1 MRSFLIRALLL
12 VATVSTPALAAEG
25 AEAAPRDLLSPAGGL
40 MFWTL
45 VIFLVLFFVLSKFAF
60 KPIIAAVQG
69 REQALRDAMDQ
80 AAADRGAAAAELAE
94 QKRQLDAARGE
105 AQKIIA
111 DGRVMSEKMRADLL
125 EQTKAQQGEMLDRA
139 KRDIEAEKNAAIADL
154 RREAVD
160 LAIKGASKVIE
171 KNLDDAQNRKLI
183 ESYLASVGSQGSLS

>member
-1 MRSFLIRALLL
+1 MRSFISRALLL
-12 VATVSTPALAAEG
+12 VATIATPALASEG
-25 AEAAPRDLLSPAGGL
+25 AEAAPRGLLSPAGGL

-60 KPIIAAVQG
+60 GPIIAAVQG

-80 AAADRGAAAAELAE
+80 ATADRDAAAAQLAE
-94 QKRQLDAARGE
+94 QKKQLDAARGE

-111 DGRVMSEKMRADLL
+111 DGRVMAEKMRADLL
-125 EQTKAQQGEMLDRA
+125 EQTKVQQGEMLERA
-139 KRDIEAEKNAAIADL
+139 KRDIESEKNAAIADL

-183 ESYLASVGSQGSLS
+183 ENYLSSVGSQGSRS

>member
-111 DGRVMSEKMRADLL
+111 DGRVMAEKMRADLL

-183 ESYLASVGSQGSLS
+183 ESYLASVGNQGSLS